1 MSWAAH
7 ELESY
12 FLQKHVK
19 VKVSYLAVLLGC
31 LLPDLL
37 TKLPVCG
44 LHIGDRT
51 LLKAAT
57 PYQYHRGW
65 PGVGPTHS
73 LLFGVLVGV
82 LLLLVTKNRA
92 WALGIVIGQWAH
104 VLTDTFD
111 SAGTMLFFPFST
123 QHYSFGMWA
132 YAAQAGRY
140 GDAAA
145 YYSSFGGVWD
155 VFWLL
160 MAISGLAVFRRE
172 FFFNKI
178 VPVDPVWAWIRRR
191 FDPSEA
197 TMVAIYRAFFVY
209 GACRIFGW
217 FFWARFFNPDRGTQ
231 TVSVVWG
238 GPRWV
243 DKVTFHWPGWGEFIV
258 NTGVGAVGVALT
270 LSLLWWLLLRRKWAE
285 AH

>member
-12 FLQKHVK
+12 FLQKHIK
-19 VKVSYLAVLLGC
+19 ARVSYLAVLLGC

-37 TKLPVCG
+37 TKLPVYG
-44 LHIGDRT
+44 IHIGNKT
-51 LLKAAT
+51 LIKAST
-57 PYQYHRGW
+57 PYVYHRGW

-73 LLFGVLVGV
+73 LVFGVLVG
-82 LLLLVTKNRA
+82 LLILWVTKNRA

-145 YYSSFGGVWD
+145 YYSSFGGAWD
-155 VFWLL
+155 LFWLA
-160 MAISGLAVFRRE
+160 MALTGLLVFRRE
-172 FFFNKI
+172 FFFNKV
-178 VPVDPVWAWIRRR
+178 VPVDPVWAWIKRR
-191 FDPSEA
+191 FDPSDRTLMA
-197 TMVAIYRAFFVY
+197 LYRAFFVY

-217 FFWARFFNPDRGTQ
+217 FGWARLFNPDRGTEGM
-231 TVSVVWG
+231 SLVWG

-243 DKVTFHWPGWGEFIV
+243 DKVHFPWPGWGQFLI
-258 NTGVGAVGVALT
+258 NSAVGAAGLALAHW
-270 LSLLWWLLLRRKWAE
+270 LLWRFVGGKVWAR
-285 AH
+285 AR